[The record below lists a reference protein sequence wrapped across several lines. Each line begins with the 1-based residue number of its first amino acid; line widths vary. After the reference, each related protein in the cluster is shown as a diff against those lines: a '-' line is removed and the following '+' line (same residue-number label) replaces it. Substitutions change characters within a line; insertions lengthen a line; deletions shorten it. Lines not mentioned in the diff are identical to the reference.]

1 MAARLATGG
10 GRVSRRVAASPGA
23 VGYGGVVVEVVERA
37 HALGLPL
44 LAEGELKVAPSIL
57 SADFGALG
65 AEIAKVASV
74 TDWLHVDVMDGHF
87 VPNITIGPPVVA
99 SIRRHTGMFFDCHLM
114 MTDPGEY
121 LEVFRRAG
129 ADSCSVHV
137 EVGETEAMCAEMRRL
152 GMGVGLVV
160 NPETPYEAAAPY
172 LHLVDLLLIMTV
184 HPGFGSQSLIADV
197 MAKLIKARAQAERE
211 GLHVTL
217 QVDGGI
223 DERTAPVAALAGA
236 RCFVAG
242 SAVFHSP
249 DPAETVR
256 RIHASA
262 SAAISPGR

>member
-1 MAARLATGG
+1 
-10 GRVSRRVAASPGA
+10 
-23 VGYGGVVVEVVERA
+23 VVEATERP
-37 HALGLPL
+37 HAPGLPI
-44 LAEGELKVAPSIL
+44 LAPGEVRVAPSIL
-57 SADFGALG
+57 SADFGTLG
-65 AEIAKVASV
+65 TEIARVAGV

-99 SIRRHTGMFFDCHLM
+99 SIRRRTQMFFDCHLM

-121 LEVFRRAG
+121 LEAFRQAG

-137 EVGETEAMCAEMRRL
+137 EVGATEDLCAEMRRL
-152 GMGVGLVV
+152 GLAVGLVV

-184 HPGFGSQSLIADV
+184 HPGFGSQSFIAEV
-197 MAKLIKARAQAERE
+197 MEKLHQARAQAERE

-223 DERTAPVAALAGA
+223 DAHTAPVAASAGA
-236 RCFVAG
+236 RCFVSG

-256 RIHASA
+256 LIHGAA
-262 SAAISPGR
+262 LAAISPGR

>member
-1 MAARLATGG
+1 M
-10 GRVSRRVAASPGA
+10 PEA
-23 VGYGGVVVEVVERA
+23 VGYVGVMAEGAEGG
-37 HALGLPL
+37 HARGLPL
-44 LAEGELKVAPSIL
+44 LAEGELKIAPSIL

-65 AEIAKVASV
+65 AEIERVARV

-87 VPNITIGPPVVA
+87 VPNMTIGPPVVA
-99 SIRRHTGMFFDCHLM
+99 SIRRYTKMFFDCHLM
-114 MTDPGEY
+114 ISDPGQY
-121 LEVFRRAG
+121 LEAFRRAG

-137 EVGETEAMCAEMRRL
+137 EVGETEALCAEMRQL
-152 GMGVGLVV
+152 GLGVGLVV

-184 HPGFGSQSLIADV
+184 HPGFGNQSFIADV
-197 MAKLIKARAQAERE
+197 MAKLVQARAQAERD
-211 GLHVTL
+211 GLRVTL

-223 DERTAPVAALAGA
+223 DERTAPVAAVAGA
-236 RCFVAG
+236 RCFVSG
-242 SAVFHSP
+242 SAVFRSP